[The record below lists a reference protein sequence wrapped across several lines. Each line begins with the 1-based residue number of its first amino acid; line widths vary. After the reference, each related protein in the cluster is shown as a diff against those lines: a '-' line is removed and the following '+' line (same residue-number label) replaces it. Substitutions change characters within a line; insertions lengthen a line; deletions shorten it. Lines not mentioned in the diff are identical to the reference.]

1 MDCGASLC
9 SQRSKEDT
17 TGSRS
22 VGPGRSGACPWGV
35 EQRVGPGAEII
46 ASGLP
51 CHRRSTAD
59 RHHRVAPCFKNQV
72 SRGCSQQQN
81 EQLNVNIV
89 ILGVCYPVCRS
100 GFCCAITCDK
110 SCAGDALQKI
120 TQSWVSLLFYSYLA
134 RAFVRKNS
142 NGIDIEKVKCL
153 T

>member
-1 MDCGASLC
+1 MEVND
-9 SQRSKEDT
+9 QNKNTTRSR
-17 TGSRS
+17 GVRL
-22 VGPGRSGACPWGV
+22 GRSDACPWSV
-35 EQRVGPGAEII
+35 EQRAVPADEIF
-46 ASGLP
+46 ASGWP
-51 CHRRSTAD
+51 CHRRRTAD
-59 RHHRVAPCFKNQV
+59 RHHPVAPCFENQV

-89 ILGVCYPVCRS
+89 ILGVCYPVCQS

-120 TQSWVSLLFYSYLA
+120 TQSWVSLLFYSYFA